1 MKPRQVKPR
10 QMKPRLFAAAILGI
24 AASLT
29 LAGCNEG
36 QEPRTYIVATGG
48 NPAHGKQLIQAY
60 GCGACHMVPG
70 VHGARGLVGPP
81 LFYLSQRTMIAG
93 ELPNTPEDLTRW
105 IEHPKS
111 VNPKTAMP
119 DLGLTED
126 QAYDIAAYLYTLRGA
141 EGTRWID

>member
-1 MKPRQVKPR
+1 VKP
-10 QMKPRLFAAAILGI
+10 PLFAGAILGI
-24 AASLT
+24 AASLA

-36 QEPRTYIVATGG
+36 QEPRTYVIATGG
-48 NPAHGKQLIQAY
+48 NPEHGKQLIQSY
-60 GCGACHMVPG
+60 GCGACHIVPG

-93 ELPNTPEDLTRW
+93 ELPNTPDDVARW